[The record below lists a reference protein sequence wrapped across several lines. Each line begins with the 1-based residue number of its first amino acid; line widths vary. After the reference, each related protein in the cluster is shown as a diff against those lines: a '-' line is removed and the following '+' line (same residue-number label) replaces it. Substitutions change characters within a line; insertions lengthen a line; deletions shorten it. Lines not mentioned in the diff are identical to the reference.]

1 MAAKPCYI
9 IHDVTFIKKKKRK
22 KKRKENSN
30 VNAEDV
36 FLHLLELK
44 CHVTLTGVITRS
56 LHE

>member
-9 IHDVTFIKKKKRK
+9 IHDVTFIKKEKRK
-22 KKRKENSN
+22 EKENSN
-30 VNAEDV
+30 VNAEHV